1 MLIYGTIVHTPQR
14 GAISIH
20 KNALLATNEEGR
32 IVALED
38 NISEDKLDNTID
50 TLQLTH
56 QRQSLL
62 KLSSTQFIL
71 PGLIDTHIH
80 APQITYTGT
89 ATDIPLMDWL
99 QKYTFPSERHFE
111 DPAWAR
117 KVYDVLVR
125 RLLGNGTTTALYFS
139 SIHLEASKILAEAA
153 LKYGQRAFIGK
164 VCMDQYGAEGYIET
178 TEQSIEDT
186 KAFIDYCQS
195 KKRPQHLVPVI
206 TPRFLPTC
214 SPELLKQLG
223 ALAKQYDLPIQ
234 SHISESL
241 DEVAFVHEL
250 YENEDITDT
259 EIFDRMGLLTQR
271 SVMAHGVHLSD
282 NDVDTM
288 IARGS
293 AVAVC
298 PLSNVYFANG
308 IFPVQ
313 PYHKLKMGL
322 GTDVAGGYSPS
333 MLQSIRHCAV
343 ASRYLATQ
351 KNHDPSFVVDWITA
365 LYMATMGGAEALGL
379 QDEVGSFEINKSFDA
394 LLVDVATENSP
405 IDLLDH
411 ITPKDMVE
419 KFINLGDDRNII
431 SVWISGQ
438 HKL

>member
-1 MLIYGTIVHTPQR
+1 MLIYGTVVHTPKR
-14 GAISIH
+14 GTISIH
-20 KNALLATNEEGR
+20 TNALLATNEEGR
-32 IVALED
+32 IVALKD
-38 NISEDKLDNTID
+38 NIPEDKLDSTID
-50 TLQLTH
+50 TLQVGH

-62 KLSSTQFIL
+62 KLSATQFIL

-99 QKYTFPSERHFE
+99 QKYTFPSERQFE

-125 RLLGNGTTTALYFS
+125 RLLCNGTTTALYFA
-139 SIHLEASKILAEAA
+139 SIHLEASKILADSA
-153 LKYGQRAFIGK
+153 LKHGQRAFIGK
-164 VCMDQYGAEGYIET
+164 VCMDQNGAEGYIET

-186 KAFIDYCQS
+186 KAFIAYCQS
-195 KKRPQHLVPVI
+195 KQRPQHLVPVI

-214 SPELLKQLG
+214 SPALLEQLG
-223 ALAKQYDLPIQ
+223 ALARQHDLPIQ

-241 DEVAFVHEL
+241 DEVAFVHAL
-250 YENEDITDT
+250 YGNEDTDT

-271 SVMAHGVHLSD
+271 SVMAHGVHLSP

-288 IARGS
+288 VARGS

-308 IFPVQ
+308 VFPVQ
-313 PYHKLKMGL
+313 PYQKLKMGL

-351 KNHDPSFVVDWITA
+351 KDHDPSLVVDWMTA
-365 LYMATMGGAEALGL
+365 LYMATLGGAEALGL
-379 QDEVGSFEINKSFDA
+379 QDEVGSFELNKSLDA
-394 LLVDVATENSP
+394 LLVDIATDNSP
-405 IDLLDH
+405 IDLLDD
-411 ITPKDMVE
+411 ITPMDMVE

-431 SVWISGQ
+431 SVWISGER
-438 HKL
+438 KL